1 MVRLKDIAS
10 FKKLQTSQDSRLLR
24 LLAGLMVLVLFDAI
38 TRVAPLAKTTLSDYA
53 LEPVAVAS
61 LVRLSGETL
70 RQYELQLSSFDVQPV
85 IQSSGEQSDEASEL
99 RNQNSAY
106 LQSDNAKYRLVAVLK
121 GVEKVALVEKVEVAS
136 SYREILK
143 VGEGARFAEFI
154 VERIEPYS
162 LTLGRADGDLVVLRI
177 FERASLNTLSDKKS

>member
-1 MVRLKDIAS
+1 MVGFKDISS
-10 FKKLQTSQDSRLLR
+10 FKKLQTSRDSRLLR

-61 LVRLSGETL
+61 LARLSGESL
-70 RQYELQLSSFDVQPV
+70 RKYELQLASFDVQPV
-85 IQSSGEQSDEASEL
+85 TQSSGEQSDQAPEL
-99 RNQNSAY
+99 LDQNSAY

-121 GVEKVALVEKVEVAS
+121 GLERVALVEKVQVGS
-136 SYREILK
+136 SYSEILK
-143 VGEGARFAEFI
+143 VGEGTRFAEFI
-154 VERIEPYS
+154 VESIEPYS

-177 FERASLNTLSDKKS
+177 FERSPLNRLSDKKT